1 MKSIGSMTIRERLQ
15 EAIDLLDTVYSDA
28 MDSADDIAEALE
40 YINEDDIETAEVYT
54 SGAIDNIARMIG
66 DLKESLELLRER
78 DFKA

>member
-1 MKSIGSMTIRERLQ
+1 MKSIGSMTIKERLQ
-15 EAIDLLDTVYSDA
+15 EAIDLLITVYSDA

>member
-1 MKSIGSMTIRERLQ
+1 MTIRERLQ